1 MRELD
6 DVLEDLCSKRADLKY
21 LVEQRDS
28 MLKTMQS
35 LAARD
40 ELAKNLQKSIDAAKA
55 EVKATVAELVR
66 WPPHKKEHFEKLGEF
81 FGEHPYDKS
90 VFIMTKYPDNPPKTP
105 LDAQLKTVIE
115 TVSKAVRDSGYK
127 PHLASDKIYHPELFR
142 NIEVY
147 MLGCSKAIAIVE
159 SKHTQE
165 LNPNVMME
173 WGWLRSTDRKVL
185 YLVEKDFNRARADI
199 SGLIN
204 KEFDWNDPGP
214 GIAAAVQEFLR

>member
-6 DVLEDLCSKRADLKY
+6 EVLEDLCSKRADLKY
-21 LVEQRDS
+21 LIEQRDS
-28 MLKTMQS
+28 MLKSMQS

-66 WPPHKKEHFEKLGEF
+66 WPPHKKEHFDKLGEF
-81 FGEHPYDKS
+81 FGEHPYEKS
-90 VFIMTKYPDNPPKTP
+90 VFIMTKYPENPPKTA
-105 LDAQLKTVIE
+105 LDTQLRSVIDTVIE
-115 TVSKAVRDSGYK
+115 SVRNSGHN
-127 PHLASDKIYHPELFR
+127 PHLASDKSYHPELFR

-147 MLGCSKAIAIVE
+147 MLACSKAIAIVE
-159 SKHTQE
+159 SKHTRE

-173 WGWLRSTDRKVL
+173 WGWLRSTDRGVL

-204 KEFDWNDPGP
+204 DEFDWNDPGP
-214 GIAAAVQEFLR
+214 GITAAVKKFLK